1 MVPVVFFHLLNTNN
15 LIRFY
20 QSEKLQMAK
29 IKNTALDRLRARTV
43 HNFIVVNATTRD
55 PNVVKKHSMPGLP
68 FDGMMK
74 DGDEHVL
81 RFLVDTDHYRGGFRG
96 ELNKDFDC
104 VNALGEETG
113 TPEGVINAEMMAQAL
128 SLKDLQQYTLQDD
141 TEMYFGTKSD
151 SKNPK
156 MADLLEQKQMELQDS
171 YYQKHQA
178 SNKGNPARGKE
189 INIVRTGANP

>member
-1 MVPVVFFHLLNTNN
+1 MVPVVFFQLLNTNN

-43 HNFIVVNATTRD
+43 HKFIVVNATTRD

-104 VNALGEETG
+104 VNALGEDTG
-113 TPEGVINAEMMAQAL
+113 TPEGVINAEMMAHAL
-128 SLKDLQQYTLQDD
+128 SLKDFKQDTPQDD
-141 TEMYFGTKSD
+141 TEMAFGTMSD
-151 SKNPK
+151 DKKPT
-156 MADLLEQKQMELQDS
+156 MAELLKQKQEKQQEG
-171 YYQKHQA
+171 YYQKHKA
-178 SNKGNPARGKE
+178 SQTTTMPL
-189 INIVRTGANP
+189 